1 MDNFIVYLYEVFAG
15 FGPVRAK
22 RMFGGYGI
30 YRNDL
35 MFALVADN
43 LLYLKA
49 DNESANI
56 FEEQASKRFEYLK
69 QGRPVQLLYYEAPQ
83 EIFDDPDAANLWAE
97 RAYQAAVRA
106 LAKRNN

>member
-1 MDNFIVYLYEVFAG
+1 MDEFITYLHEVFSG
-15 FGPVRAK
+15 FGPIRAK

-30 YRNDL
+30 YHNEL
-35 MFALVADN
+35 IFALVADN

-49 DNESANI
+49 NNETAVF
-56 FEEQASKRFEYLK
+56 FEEQGSKRFEYMK

-97 RAYQAAVRA
+97 RAYQAADRA
-106 LAKRNN
+106 IAKRSR